1 MAKEKGRVNELEEAL
16 VYVALQDG
24 RAVECVID
32 TGFNGWLSFPNT
44 LVEEL
49 QLPIIGR
56 EKISV
61 LGTRKLSCPIASAR
75 IVWLG
80 RTLNV
85 NVIVNDGADVL
96 LGTQLLSGAILRVN
110 YHNHRL
116 TITKPE
122 LKSRN

>member
-1 MAKEKGRVNELEEAL
+1 MAKEKGRVNQLEEAL

-32 TGFNGWLSFPNT
+32 TGLNGWLSFPQA
-44 LVEEL
+44 LVAAL

-61 LGTRKLSCPIASAR
+61 LGKRKLLCPIASAR

-80 RTLNV
+80 RSFNV

-96 LGTQLLSGAILRVN
+96 LSTQLLSGSVLRVN
-110 YHNHRL
+110 YRNHRL
-116 TITKPE
+116 TITKPD
-122 LKSRN
+122 NA